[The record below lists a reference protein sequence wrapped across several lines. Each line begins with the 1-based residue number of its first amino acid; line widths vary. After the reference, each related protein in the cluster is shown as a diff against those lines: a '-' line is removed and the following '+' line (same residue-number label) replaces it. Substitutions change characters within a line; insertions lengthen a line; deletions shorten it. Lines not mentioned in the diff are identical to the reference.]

1 MVALTLLPVLD
12 TPLLIRFADSFS
24 PPGDT
29 PSSFQ
34 VSLLSGISPR
44 RFFVA
49 PPFAFPSHTLIVSV
63 VKGVVTSLDFEL
75 GCGLCG
81 GEGSPSCAPAAQPLG
96 SACAVVAASADCAP
110 PTSCDLSLTVVFHGT
125 DSQGRVLLSSA
136 RRPSLFSRFSAVNVG
151 DALRRLVRD

>member
-1 MVALTLLPVLD
+1 MVSLTLLPVLD
-12 TPLLIRFADSFS
+12 TPLLIRFTDSFA

-34 VSLLSGISPR
+34 VTLLSGISPR
-44 RFFVA
+44 RFLVA
-49 PPFAFPSHTLIVSV
+49 PPSAFPAHTLIVSV
-63 VKGVVTSLDFEL
+63 RKGVVTSLDWEL

-81 GEGSPSCAPAAQPLG
+81 GEGSPSCAPASQPLG
-96 SACAVVAASADCAP
+96 SACAVVAASADCVP

-136 RRPSLFSRFSAVNVG
+136 RRPSLFSRFSVANVG